1 MKRGRLTK
9 EEHTRRIKSL
19 LIFIYT
25 FRYATRKQLEM
36 FIQVIMNLSYTRWL
50 IDYSFREG
58 FINAYQEPL
67 FKTKIYYLTY
77 KGKEMICDQA
87 MVEHYHFEKSHAGLN
102 TFIHHNNMIEAFI
115 ILKSHLNIKEWVC
128 EWDLRKGKRAGE
140 KIPDGLIMFT
150 DGMTVALEVET
161 RYKKLGILRSFVK
174 RYRYDIE
181 KISRYHCVL
190 VVASSRFNY
199 EGLRARLY
207 NLAPE
212 FCSKALILADLGM
225 LELGMCFCQNKL
237 IHLEEAIRFLKEGG
251 QGHGHG
257 QAV

>member
-9 EEHTRRIKSL
+9 EEQAHRIKTL

-25 FRYATRKQLEM
+25 FRYATRKQLEL
-36 FIQVIMNLSYTRWL
+36 FIQVIMNLSSVRRL
-50 IDYSFREG
+50 IDYSIKES
-58 FINAYQEPL
+58 FINAYYEPL

-87 MVEHYHFEKSHAGLN
+87 MVEHYYFEKSHAGLN
-102 TFIHHNNMIEAFI
+102 TFIHHNNMIEAF
-115 ILKSHLNIKEWVC
+115 LFLRSHLDIKEWVC

-140 KIPDGLIMFT
+140 KIPDGLIRLT
-150 DGMTVALEVET
+150 DGMNVALEVET
-161 RYKKLGILRSFVK
+161 RYKTLGILRNFVK

-199 EGLRARLY
+199 DGLKMRLY

-212 FCSKALILADLGM
+212 FCSKAFILADLGM
-225 LELGMCFCQNKL
+225 LELGMCFYQGKL
-237 IHLEEAIRFLKEGG
+237 IHLEEAIGLLKTGG
-251 QGHGHG
+251 QNYG
-257 QAV
+257 

>member
-1 MKRGRLTK
+1 MKKGRLTK
-9 EEHTRRIKSL
+9 EEHAHRIKSL

-25 FRYATRKQLEM
+25 FRYATRKQLEI
-36 FIQVIMNLSYTRWL
+36 FIQVVMDLTYTRRL
-50 IDYSFREG
+50 IDYSIKEN
-58 FINAYQEPL
+58 FINAYYEPL

-87 MVEHYHFEKSHAGLN
+87 MVEHYYFEKSHAGLN

-128 EWDLRKGKRAGE
+128 EWDLRRGKRAGE
-140 KIPDGLIMFT
+140 KIPDGLITFT
-150 DGMTVALEVET
+150 EGINVALEVET
-161 RYKKLGILRSFVK
+161 RYKTLGILRNFVK

-199 EGLRARLY
+199 DGLRTRLY

-212 FCSKALILADLGM
+212 FCSKAFILADLGM
-225 LELGMCFCQNKL
+225 LELGMCFYQGKL
-237 IHLEEAIRFLKEGG
+237 IHLEEAVKLLKVGG
-251 QGHGHG
+251 QGHG
-257 QAV
+257 QAL